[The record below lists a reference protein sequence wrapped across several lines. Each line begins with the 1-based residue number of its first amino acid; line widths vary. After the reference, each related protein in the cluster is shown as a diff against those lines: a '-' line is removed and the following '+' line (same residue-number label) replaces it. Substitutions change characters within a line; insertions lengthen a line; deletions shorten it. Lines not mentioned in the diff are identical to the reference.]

1 MIKLQEIVTLLLIGI
16 GLSMDAFS
24 LSLGIGTYLKSNKK
38 IIFLASSIGIFH
50 FIMPIIG
57 NILGN
62 RIIMFLDIEANII
75 LGILLII
82 IAIKMLIDLIKN
94 EEVNVDFKYIS
105 LFFLAL
111 IVSVDSFIT
120 GLGLSAIN
128 KNILLS
134 SLTFS
139 MCAFTISYLGLKLGE
154 YSRVILGQ
162 YANYLGIAI
171 LFILGIKS
179 FFA

>member
-105 LFFLAL
+105 LRLFL
-111 IVSVDSFIT
+111 
-120 GLGLSAIN
+120 
-128 KNILLS
+128 
-134 SLTFS
+134 
-139 MCAFTISYLGLKLGE
+139 
-154 YSRVILGQ
+154 
-162 YANYLGIAI
+162 
-171 LFILGIKS
+171 
-179 FFA
+179 